1 MMSAQFLRFLA
12 TGGFAAV
19 ANLGSRYLLNRVI
32 SFEFA
37 VVAAYLIG
45 MATAY
50 ALARL
55 FVFQMSGRSVVTE
68 FRRFAIVNVFAL
80 MMVWIIS
87 VSLAFYLF
95 PALQFTWHSND
106 IAHLIGVIAPAV
118 TSYIGHQYYTF
129 KPADLARSRVSP

>member
-12 TGGFAAV
+12 TGGFAVV
-19 ANLGSRYLLNRVI
+19 ANLGSRYLLNQVI

-37 VVAAYLIG
+37 VVVAYLIG
-45 MATAY
+45 MSSAY

-55 FVFQMSGRSVVTE
+55 FVFRMSGRSVVTE
-68 FRRFAIVNVFAL
+68 LRRFAIVNVFAL

-106 IAHLIGVIAPAV
+106 IAHFVGVIAPAV

-129 KPADLARSRVSP
+129 RPADFPRSRVSP